1 MRLLELLTVHLHSLC
16 YCSLFVTGINLHE
29 FFSEIL
35 IMVRIDLSFCTY
47 SVAHPGVLLLNV
59 VPNIPYAL
67 RIMTVTLKS

>member
-1 MRLLELLTVHLHSLC
+1 M
-16 YCSLFVTGINLHE
+16 TGINLHE